1 MNTYTQAL
9 DYNPYRCQSWA
20 QHQKKFCVENGRPR
34 KNISYY
40 AVSVINMT
48 ELEVIVTDGT
58 EQSES
63 CGFQSPQ
70 MAYTI
75 PMP

>member
-1 MNTYTQAL
+1 
-9 DYNPYRCQSWA
+9 
-20 QHQKKFCVENGRPR
+20 
-34 KNISYY
+34 
-40 AVSVINMT
+40 MT